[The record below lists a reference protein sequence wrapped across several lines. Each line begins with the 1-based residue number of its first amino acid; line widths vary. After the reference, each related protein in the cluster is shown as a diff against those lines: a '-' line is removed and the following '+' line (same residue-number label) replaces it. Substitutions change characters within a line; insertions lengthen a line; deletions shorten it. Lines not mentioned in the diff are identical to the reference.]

1 MPSARLSNGH
11 LARLSLTAIVAV
23 LGATC
28 AVFISNSQG
37 RALAPSCAS
46 ATLSRQAESGGTLAF
61 LDAGVGKNIDFVC
74 IQSIEFEGGEGG
86 PYTLNGAVA
95 NGCFAIDGVGTEVVA
110 VFREDPAVVPG
121 CELLTGIRAGLG
133 VRGDANCNGTADALD
148 ALFVLRVLADLEQP
162 TAECGV
168 SRADTDN
175 SGSLDVRDAMLIRRR
190 VAGLP

>member
-1 MPSARLSNGH
+1 MA
-11 LARLSLTAIVAV
+11 AIVAT
-23 LGATC
+23 LGAAC
-28 AVFISNSQG
+28 AVIISNSQG

-61 LDAGVGKNIDFVC
+61 LDAGVGKSIDFVC

-110 VFREDPAVVPG
+110 VFREDPAVAPG

-133 VRGDANCNGTADALD
+133 VGGDANCNGTAD

-175 SGSLDVRDAMLIRRR
+175 SGSLDVLDALFVRRR